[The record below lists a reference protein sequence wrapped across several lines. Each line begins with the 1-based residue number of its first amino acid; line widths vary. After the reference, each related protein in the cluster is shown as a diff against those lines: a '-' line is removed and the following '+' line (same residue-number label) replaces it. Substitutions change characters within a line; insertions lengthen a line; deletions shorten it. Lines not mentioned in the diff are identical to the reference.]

1 MRMISPS
8 RKPLQHEDGEP
19 LGNSCG
25 ESGSG
30 RPFASDPYAASTR
43 SNTSMMRSTIQMSKI
58 GPWMPPKA
66 ARPRERQG
74 GSQAEAV
81 ARADIGGN
89 RRGAEVMWDR

>member
-1 MRMISPS
+1 
-8 RKPLQHEDGEP
+8 
-19 LGNSCG
+19 
-25 ESGSG
+25 
-30 RPFASDPYAASTR
+30 
-43 SNTSMMRSTIQMSKI
+43 MSKI